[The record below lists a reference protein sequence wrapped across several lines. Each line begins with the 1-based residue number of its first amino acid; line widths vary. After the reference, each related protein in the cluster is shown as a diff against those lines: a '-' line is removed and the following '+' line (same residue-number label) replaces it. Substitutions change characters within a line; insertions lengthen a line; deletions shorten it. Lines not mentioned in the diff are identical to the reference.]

1 MHKAPHTVSPIRQSL
16 WGSACL
22 SACVSPL
29 SVIITSQLQEGEKK
43 NVCALMHGW
52 WWCLRALARTH
63 QSVFSV
69 YVAPLLPTDGHLRHN
84 AGGLSFEASTPTP
97 PTPLHLVL
105 PLCLPHPSL
114 LFPSPLWAHRAE
126 RKASILHRQAPEP
139 GCRQWKPFSVTV
151 KRQI

>member
-43 NVCALMHGW
+43 MCALLCTDDDDVYELLH
-52 WWCLRALARTH
+52 ARIN
-63 QSVFSV
+63 QSFLCMLHPSCQQMDTSGTTLGVSLLKLP
-69 YVAPLLPTDGHLRHN
+69 PLP
-84 AGGLSFEASTPTP
+84 P